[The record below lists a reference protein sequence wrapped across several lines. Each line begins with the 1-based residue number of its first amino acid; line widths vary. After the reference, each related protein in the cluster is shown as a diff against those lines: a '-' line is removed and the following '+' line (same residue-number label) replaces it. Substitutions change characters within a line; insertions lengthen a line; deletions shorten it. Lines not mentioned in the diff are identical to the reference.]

1 MSIQNDK
8 KLLEHLKSGFKR
20 TVKSNKYRSEI
31 ANQLQNSNLN
41 YLIDPTFTKV
51 NRFFALSFENE
62 TGRDLFSNN
71 FLPKVELKIFSWK
84 IQLKIF

>member
-51 NRFFALSFENE
+51 NGFFVVSFENE
-62 TGRDLFSNN
+62 TGRNFFSNN
-71 FLPKVELKIFSWK
+71 FLPKIEIKIFNWK
-84 IQLKIF
+84 IQLKVF